1 MWRWTRVVLGC
12 LAVTPLF
19 AQQPQR
25 PSELDSGTVVRLHW
39 AEGREKARLL
49 APLRWDS
56 GGVRYCHYPSPV
68 CGNATHNPP
77 RMRAVGDLV
86 RVEVR
91 RGGRTKQGALIGAGI
106 GTLGGLVVLIGHG
119 LSDAP
124 ALGTRQ
130 QVLTVLA
137 PAGLWSAIGALI
149 GAASDHWETVPIGPV
164 PVSTPG
170 N

>member
-1 MWRWTRVVLGC
+1 
-12 LAVTPLF
+12 
-19 AQQPQR
+19 
-25 PSELDSGTVVRLHW
+25 
-39 AEGREKARLL
+39 
-49 APLRWDS
+49 
-56 GGVRYCHYPSPV
+56 
-68 CGNATHNPP
+68 
-77 RMRAVGDLV
+77 MRAVGDLV